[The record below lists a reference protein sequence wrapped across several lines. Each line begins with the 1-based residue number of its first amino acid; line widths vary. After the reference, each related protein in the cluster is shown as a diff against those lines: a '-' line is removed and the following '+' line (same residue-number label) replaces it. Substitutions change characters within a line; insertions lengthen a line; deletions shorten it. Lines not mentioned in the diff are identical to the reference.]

1 MCRTGG
7 CWPRSQGPRTS
18 SGLAEVQVDAATSR
32 ALAPRGF
39 GTNLSAVFVVDLPE
53 GARVSV
59 PAGFDADE
67 VFRFLATFHG
77 CIEKVC

>member
-1 MCRTGG
+1 M
-7 CWPRSQGPRTS
+7 RSWGMKQKS

-32 ALAPRGF
+32 ALVPRGF
-39 GTNLSAVFVVDLPE
+39 GAHLSAVFVVDLPE

-67 VFRFLATFHG
+67 VFNLLLVVREALR
-77 CIEKVC
+77 